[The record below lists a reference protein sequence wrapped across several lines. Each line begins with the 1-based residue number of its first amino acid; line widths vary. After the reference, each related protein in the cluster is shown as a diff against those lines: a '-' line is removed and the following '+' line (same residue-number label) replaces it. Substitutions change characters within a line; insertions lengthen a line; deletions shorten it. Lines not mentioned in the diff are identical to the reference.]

1 MINNYFYHITISD
14 GRLYCYN
21 FKRKKIIANPC
32 LHLPMPLQSATV
44 IESPR
49 QLCKL
54 MDWWFRDWRFKQW
67 KPYYFQFFP
76 LKSGRFYTPYCSGRL
91 LEPIYL
97 ANMLDDLS
105 YTVNTI
111 NGPHT
116 IPIVSSFPLSNVE
129 WKDKKDRET
138 ILEWYNLYLLSKKVG
153 RRRKAYYLSCCK
165 YSYDFI
171 EYLKHWSP

>member
-21 FKRKKIIANPC
+21 FKRKKVMVDPGF
-32 LHLPMPLQSATV
+32 HLPMPLQSATL

-49 QLCKL
+49 RLCTL
-54 MDWWFRDWRFKQW
+54 VDLSFRDWWFKQW
-67 KPYYFQFFP
+67 KPYYFHFIP
-76 LKSGRFYTPYCSGRL
+76 LKSGRFYTPYSSARL
-91 LEPIYL
+91 LEPKYL

-105 YTVNTI
+105 YTINTI

-116 IPIVSSFPLSNVE
+116 VPIVSSFPLSNVE
-129 WKDKKDRET
+129 WNDKKDRDI

-153 RRRKAYYLSCCK
+153 RRRKAYYLSRCK
-165 YSYDFI
+165 CSDDFI
-171 EYLKHWSP
+171 RYLKD